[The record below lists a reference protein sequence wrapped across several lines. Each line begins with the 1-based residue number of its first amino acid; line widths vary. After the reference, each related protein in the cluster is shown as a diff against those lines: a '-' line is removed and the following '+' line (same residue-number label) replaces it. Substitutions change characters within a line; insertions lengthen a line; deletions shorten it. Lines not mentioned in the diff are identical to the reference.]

1 MLKIK
6 YCILTQKKLPN
17 PLPAPLQKLNR
28 LTVELKSV
36 ISSALACK
44 RCSWTSDLWIYKN
57 QLILTFQTFKVN
69 RKNLGCF

>member
-28 LTVELKSV
+28 LAAELKPV
-36 ISSALACK
+36 ISSVLACQ
-44 RCSWTSDLWIYKN
+44 RCSWTSD
-57 QLILTFQTFKVN
+57 
-69 RKNLGCF
+69 